1 MPGEMPSGS
10 PREGVNQP
18 PVKKTPPRPRS
29 PELVP
34 SPGKCRRICHTLER
48 TYHSSRHGNPE
59 NPLDDLIYII
69 LSTRTRDSSFGRTFR
84 SVKHAFPSWN
94 RVVSKDRRKLERML
108 VPGGLGRLK
117 ARQVVA
123 ILAELRGQFGTATLA
138 PLRKM
143 SNREAEAFLTA
154 LPGVGPK
161 IAKCVLMYT
170 LKRRVLPVDVHVHRV
185 ATRLGFKTKK
195 RPDTSQELIESAVPP
210 ELRYSFHVN
219 AISLGRSICVARN
232 PRCGVCPISRW
243 CQHHLRKQ
251 GLKR

>member
-1 MPGEMPSGS
+1 MLGEMLSGMS
-10 PREGVNQP
+10 GESVDQP
-18 PVKKTPPRPRS
+18 PVKKTSTRRHS
-29 PELVP
+29 SKLVP
-34 SPGKCRRICHTLER
+34 SPGACRRICRTLER
-48 TYHSSRHGNPE
+48 TYHSSRHGNPD

-69 LSTRTRDSSFGRTFR
+69 LSTRTRDSSFARTFR
-84 SVKHAFPSWN
+84 AVKQAFPSWN
-94 RVVSKDRRKLERML
+94 RVFPKDRRKLERMI

-117 ARQVVA
+117 ARQVVT
-123 ILAELRGQFGTATLA
+123 ILAELRRQFGTATLA

-185 ATRLGFKTKK
+185 ATRIGFRAKK

-219 AISLGRSICVARN
+219 AISLGRSVCLARN
-232 PRCGVCPISRW
+232 PKCGVCPISRW
-243 CQHHLRKQ
+243 CQHHLREQ